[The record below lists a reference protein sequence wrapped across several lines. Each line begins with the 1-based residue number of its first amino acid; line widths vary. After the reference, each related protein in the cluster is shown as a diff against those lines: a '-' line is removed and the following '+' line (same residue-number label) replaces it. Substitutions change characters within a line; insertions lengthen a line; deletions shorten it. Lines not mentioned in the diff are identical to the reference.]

1 MHRGC
6 SHRLLIRNRR
16 ESPRHHDP
24 ATAGQC
30 AVQDRIAR
38 GGGRRESAYSR
49 RLGESAKRADRFR
62 QSSVRRPVGRL
73 SRAIDLA
80 SLALII
86 AGAVL
91 YLRAYFGME
100 AVRTTPE

>member
-1 MHRGC
+1 M
-6 SHRLLIRNRR
+6 
-16 ESPRHHDP
+16 
-24 ATAGQC
+24 
-30 AVQDRIAR
+30 
-38 GGGRRESAYSR
+38 
-49 RLGESAKRADRFR
+49 
-62 QSSVRRPVGRL
+62 RRPVGRL

-100 AVRTTPE
+100 AVRTTPETPFVRGTVEAFAQLNEYLRLQRLSYIGLALVGVGLAVGLSAAAHARKISRQNQHPIPE